1 MAGLSVES
9 GSGGGRRALD
19 SELNMIPM
27 IDLLMVTISFLLIT
41 AVWSTMG
48 RVNAS
53 AQVPGAPDP
62 STPITEDKAD
72 KSLHVEML
80 PEKFIVTWRQGKAT
94 VDSFDVPRKGVTTID
109 RAGLRLVRYPE
120 LATRLGDT
128 WKTAGVHRATSDRTP
143 DRAVL
148 HAENTTAYSDMIA
161 ALDAI
166 KSVEKDK
173 KTSAFEV
180 TFAAN

>member
-1 MAGLSVES
+1 MGGVNVET

-41 AVWSTMG
+41 AVWTTMG

-53 AQVPGAPDP
+53 AQVPGPADP
-62 STPITEDKAD
+62 NTPVTDEKVDKA
-72 KSLHVEML
+72 LHVEMQ
-80 PEKFIVTWRQGKAT
+80 PEKFVVSWRQGRAT
-94 VDSFDVPRKGVTTID
+94 VDSFEVPRKDLTTVD
-109 RAGLRLVRYPE
+109 RAGVRTVRYPE
-120 LATRLGDT
+120 LATRIGDS
-128 WKTAGVHRATSDRTP
+128 WKTAGVHRASSDRTP

-148 HAENTTAYSDMIA
+148 HAENTTAYREMIA

-173 KTSAFEV
+173 KTAAFEV